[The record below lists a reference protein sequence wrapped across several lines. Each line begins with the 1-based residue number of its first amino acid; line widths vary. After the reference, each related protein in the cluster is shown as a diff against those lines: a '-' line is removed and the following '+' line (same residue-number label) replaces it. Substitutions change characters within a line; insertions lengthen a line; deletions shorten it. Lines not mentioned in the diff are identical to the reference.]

1 MYIEGIPEDK
11 SNVAFYV
18 KHVFQEMEDVG
29 ESLSILIAILAILLG
44 FNYLNKSNDTNHDRI
59 VEQSKNKN
67 KNQDEVSKSD
77 KKPKLIDNTT
87 LQKTIDSASSID
99 RDHYTDDSLEVLD
112 QAIANAQAVIQNGG
126 NQQEINDANMA
137 LINSIISLENK

>member
-1 MYIEGIPEDK
+1 MKKSKKGNSRKFNFTFLLAGI
-11 SNVAFYV
+11 VI
-18 KHVFQEMEDVG
+18 
-29 ESLSILIAILAILLG
+29 ILIAILAILLG
-44 FNYLNKSNDTNHDRI
+44 FNHLNKSNDTNHDRI

-87 LQKTIDSASSID
+87 LQKTIDSSSSID

>member
-1 MYIEGIPEDK
+1 MKKSKKGNSRKFNSTFLLAGI
-11 SNVAFYV
+11 VI
-18 KHVFQEMEDVG
+18 
-29 ESLSILIAILAILLG
+29 ILIAILAILLG

-87 LQKTIDSASSID
+87 LQKTIDLASSID

>member
-1 MYIEGIPEDK
+1 MKKSKKGTSRKFNFTFLLAGI
-11 SNVAFYV
+11 VI
-18 KHVFQEMEDVG
+18 
-29 ESLSILIAILAILLG
+29 ILIAILAILLG

-99 RDHYTDDSLEVLD
+99 RDHYADDSLEVLD

>member
-1 MYIEGIPEDK
+1 MKKSKKGNSRKFNSTFLLAGI
-11 SNVAFYV
+11 VI
-18 KHVFQEMEDVG
+18 
-29 ESLSILIAILAILLG
+29 ILIAILAILLG

-99 RDHYTDDSLEVLD
+99 RDHYTVDSLEVLD

>member
-1 MYIEGIPEDK
+1 MKKSKKGNSRKFNSTFLLAGI
-11 SNVAFYV
+11 VI
-18 KHVFQEMEDVG
+18 
-29 ESLSILIAILAILLG
+29 ILIAILAILLG

-67 KNQDEVSKSD
+67 KNKDEVSKSD

-99 RDHYTDDSLEVLD
+99 MDHYTDDSLEVLD

>member
-1 MYIEGIPEDK
+1 MKKSKKGNSRKFNSTFLLAGI
-11 SNVAFYV
+11 VI
-18 KHVFQEMEDVG
+18 
-29 ESLSILIAILAILLG
+29 ILIAILAILLG

-99 RDHYTDDSLEVLD
+99 R
-112 QAIANAQAVIQNGG
+112 AIFLCVI
-126 NQQEINDANMA
+126 
-137 LINSIISLENK
+137 

>member
-1 MYIEGIPEDK
+1 MKKSKKGTSRKFNFTFLLAGI
-11 SNVAFYV
+11 VI
-18 KHVFQEMEDVG
+18 
-29 ESLSILIAILAILLG
+29 ILIAILAILLG
-44 FNYLNKSNDTNHDRI
+44 FNYLNKSNDTNYDRI

>member
-1 MYIEGIPEDK
+1 MKKSKKGNSRKFNSTFLLAGI
-11 SNVAFYV
+11 VI
-18 KHVFQEMEDVG
+18 
-29 ESLSILIAILAILLG
+29 ILIAILAILLG

-67 KNQDEVSKSD
+67 KNKDEVSKSD

-99 RDHYTDDSLEVLD
+99 RDHYTGDSLEVLD

>member
-1 MYIEGIPEDK
+1 MKKSKKGTSRKFNFTFLLAGI
-11 SNVAFYV
+11 VI
-18 KHVFQEMEDVG
+18 
-29 ESLSILIAILAILLG
+29 ILIAILAILLG

-99 RDHYTDDSLEVLD
+99 SDHYTDDSLEVLD

>member
-1 MYIEGIPEDK
+1 MKKSKKGNSRKFNFTFLLAGI
-11 SNVAFYV
+11 VI
-18 KHVFQEMEDVG
+18 
-29 ESLSILIAILAILLG
+29 ILIAILAILLG
-44 FNYLNKSNDTNHDRI
+44 FNHLNKSNDTNHDRI

-87 LQKTIDSASSID
+87 LQQTIDSASSID

>member
-1 MYIEGIPEDK
+1 MKKSKKGTSRKFNFTFLLAGI
-11 SNVAFYV
+11 VI
-18 KHVFQEMEDVG
+18 
-29 ESLSILIAILAILLG
+29 ILIAILAILLG

-99 RDHYTDDSLEVLD
+99 WDHYTDDSLEVLD

>member
-1 MYIEGIPEDK
+1 MKKSKKGNSRKFNFTFLLAGI
-11 SNVAFYV
+11 VI
-18 KHVFQEMEDVG
+18 
-29 ESLSILIAILAILLG
+29 ILIAILAILLG
-44 FNYLNKSNDTNHDRI
+44 FNHLNKNNDTNHDRI

-99 RDHYTDDSLEVLD
+99 RDYYTDDSLEVLD

>member
-1 MYIEGIPEDK
+1 MKKSKKGNSRKFNSTFLLAGI
-11 SNVAFYV
+11 VI
-18 KHVFQEMEDVG
+18 
-29 ESLSILIAILAILLG
+29 ILIAILAILLG

-87 LQKTIDSASSID
+87 LQKTIDLASSID

-137 LINSIISLENK
+137 LINSIIYIKFYI

>member
-1 MYIEGIPEDK
+1 MKKSKKGNSRKFNFTFLLAGI
-11 SNVAFYV
+11 VI
-18 KHVFQEMEDVG
+18 
-29 ESLSILIAILAILLG
+29 ILIAILAILLG
-44 FNYLNKSNDTNHDRI
+44 FNHLNKSNDTNHDRI

-87 LQKTIDSASSID
+87 LQQTIDSASSID

-137 LINSIISLENK
+137 LIDSIISLENK

>member
-1 MYIEGIPEDK
+1 MKKSKKGNSRKFNFTFLLAGI
-11 SNVAFYV
+11 VI
-18 KHVFQEMEDVG
+18 
-29 ESLSILIAILAILLG
+29 ILIAILAILLG
-44 FNYLNKSNDTNHDRI
+44 FNHLNKSNDTNHDRI

-67 KNQDEVSKSD
+67 KNQDEVSKSS

-99 RDHYTDDSLEVLD
+99 RDYYTDDSLEVLD